1 MKVLVID
8 DAMVMRNIHKNILM
22 EFGLSDKDLN
32 EAPDGKA
39 ALQIALSTPIDLFL
53 VDWNMPELS
62 GIDFVK
68 AIRAM
73 DCYKATPIIMVTSEA
88 AKYNVLEAIEVGVTN
103 YIVKPIQAH
112 MLKEKLSK
120 YVLWGGEK

>member
-1 MKVLVID
+1 MQVLVID
-8 DAMVMRNIHKNILM
+8 DAMVMRNIHRNILLD
-22 EFGLSDKDLN
+22 FGLPDSSLL
-32 EAPDGKA
+32 EAPDGKQ
-39 ALQIALSTPIDLFL
+39 ALQIATSKPIDLFL

-73 DCYKATPIIMVTSEA
+73 DCYKETPIIMVTSEA

-103 YIVKPIQAH
+103 YIVKPLKAEL
-112 MLKEKLSK
+112 LKEKLSK
-120 YVLWGGEK
+120 YVLGR